1 MAELADALVLG
12 TSGYP
17 CRFDPC
23 YSHHSAVTA
32 PDTGAATA
40 VFFYCHN
47 LNKCR
52 SHGAYSMAFLF
63 Q

>member
-23 YSHHSAVTA
+23 YSHQDKLTDRQGVGLSIFIIL
-32 PDTGAATA
+32 TG
-40 VFFYCHN
+40 VS
-47 LNKCR
+47 L
-52 SHGAYSMAFLF
+52 
-63 Q
+63 